1 MVQMKKSDNVSVVIS
16 QILLLFL
23 IVIVFLPGK
32 KQTDN
37 PVYFLWG
44 IAVIEGIYLFHM
56 NRQKGKRF
64 AFSAI
69 LSILWSVLLLWEIL
83 VTKLDLLHPVL
94 VPALE
99 NVFAVFVQDWKTML
113 AGIFSSLQILFL
125 GVLAGLSLGTLFG
138 LVCGWCKKLR
148 EVFYP
153 IANVFAPIPSIV
165 FAPYIIALMPTFRS
179 ASVVVILIGIFWPC
193 FLKTILSVEG
203 IDRNMIDLART
214 LELSDTAMVFKVLL
228 PYSLPGMIA
237 GLRVTMTTAVMMLT
251 FAEMMGATR
260 GMGYY
265 IVNFNTYG
273 NYTKV
278 IAGIVVVG
286 IVVTLL
292 SSLTTKLQSCVKWKK
307 Y

>member
-99 NVFAVFVQDWKTML
+99 NVFADRK
-113 AGIFSSLQILFL
+113 
-125 GVLAGLSLGTLFG
+125 
-138 LVCGWCKKLR
+138 
-148 EVFYP
+148 
-153 IANVFAPIPSIV
+153 
-165 FAPYIIALMPTFRS
+165 
-179 ASVVVILIGIFWPC
+179 SVV
-193 FLKTILSVEG
+193 
-203 IDRNMIDLART
+203 
-214 LELSDTAMVFKVLL
+214 
-228 PYSLPGMIA
+228 
-237 GLRVTMTTAVMMLT
+237 
-251 FAEMMGATR
+251 
-260 GMGYY
+260 
-265 IVNFNTYG
+265 
-273 NYTKV
+273 
-278 IAGIVVVG
+278 
-286 IVVTLL
+286 
-292 SSLTTKLQSCVKWKK
+292 
-307 Y
+307 